1 MDRLTTRG
9 LQAQVE
15 AANVDRENSNKIRIE
30 EGVLSVARIK
40 GQVENSKADAEAYQ
54 IVAAAKAQAQRLRIE
69 AEAHAEATRL
79 HAEAEAKAIRIK
91 AEADA
96 AITDT
101 FAREMQLRRI
111 DVAKVQAYG
120 SKTVFAPLEGAGSQ
134 LGNSMAAG
142 LAAGMG
148 ARRAA

>member
-1 MDRLTTRG
+1 M
-9 LQAQVE
+9 
-15 AANVDRENSNKIRIE
+15 
-30 EGVLSVARIK
+30 SVARIK

-79 HAEAEAKAIRIK
+79 NAEAEAKAIRIK

-111 DVAKVQAYG
+111 EVAKVQAYG
-120 SKTVFAPLEGAGSQ
+120 SKTVFAPLEGGGSQ

-148 ARRAA
+148 AKRAA